1 MRLKGKFEIDH
12 SFRIG
17 CQCATRDTALC
28 SLFLVDD
35 EDENGLIETGDILRD
50 APVAANQDAAVQHK
64 ILEVAFAMDESIK
77 QQLGD
82 DANEIF
88 LLMGHIVSF

>member
-1 MRLKGKFEIDH
+1 MKFITLSESVVNVLH
-12 SFRIG
+12 VTLHY
-17 CQCATRDTALC
+17 AH
-28 SLFLVDD
+28 LFLVDD

-50 APVAANQDAAVQHK
+50 APVAAKQDVAVQHK